1 MDPMRN
7 STAMAVNEWGGHRN
21 NSARLWQKALCLLA
35 CTNLFL
41 PAARAQELSPRA
53 YLPTPEG
60 TRIATLG
67 YAYTTGDTITDPS
80 LPITGVN
87 SDINAALLAY
97 KRSFDFAGRSANF
110 IVELP
115 YSWGETTGRTLE
127 TQRVGREFSGMGDI
141 ATTVSVNLMGAPSM
155 NREEFRE
162 MLADPGPM
170 IGASL
175 RVVAPTGNYH
185 DDRIVNV
192 GANRWAA
199 KLEFGA
205 IIPLVPKWVMELE
218 LGAWAFQDNDD
229 FVTGKREQ
237 ESIAAAEF
245 HIVRLFERNVW
256 ASLDF
261 NYYKGGRTRIDGEKL
276 DDLQRTSKIGASLL
290 FPMDK
295 LRVVKVGYHWGSVT
309 NSDESVSGVNVSI
322 SQAFN

>member
-1 MDPMRN
+1 MRE
-7 STAMAVNEWGGHRN
+7 SGGHRTLDN
-21 NSARLWQKALCLLA
+21 KPTPEGLKAVCLLL
-35 CTNLFL
+35 CVIGFL

-67 YAYTTGDTITDPS
+67 YAFTTGDTITDPS

-87 SDINAALLAY
+87 SDINAILLAY

-127 TQRVGREFSGMGDI
+127 TQRIGRNFSGMGDL
-141 ATTVSVNLMGAPSM
+141 ATTVSVNLVGAPSM
-155 NREEFRE
+155 DREEFRE

-170 IGASL
+170 IGVSL

-192 GANRWAA
+192 GGNRWAA

-205 IIPLVPKWVMELE
+205 MIPLVPKWVLELE

-237 ESIAAAEF
+237 ESIAAAEM

-261 NYYKGGRTRIDGEKL
+261 NYYKGGRTRIDGKKL
-276 DDLQRTSKIGASLL
+276 EDLQRTSKAGASLL
-290 FPMDK
+290 FPMDRQ
-295 LRVVKVGYHWGSVT
+295 RVVKVGFHWGSVT
-309 NSDESVSGVNVSI
+309 DSDERVTGVNISI
-322 SQAFN
+322 SQALN